1 MYPSIWSEN
10 LFDDFFGDPFDKHF
24 FGGHDPLYGKHS
36 KNMMKTDVKEVS
48 DGYEMDIDLPGF
60 KKDEVN
66 VELDNGYL
74 TISASKGLDKDEQ
87 DKDGR
92 YIRQERYVGQCS
104 RSFYIGDVRPENVA
118 AKYED
123 GILHLTF
130 PKAGQPELP
139 SQKQI
144 AIE

>member
-10 LFDDFFGDPFDKHF
+10 LFDDFFGDTFDKHF
-24 FGGHDPLYGKHS
+24 FGGRDPLYGKHA
-36 KNMMKTDVKEVS
+36 KNMMKTDVKETS
-48 DGYEMDIDLPGF
+48 NGYEMDIDLPGF

-74 TISASKGLDKDEQ
+74 TISAAKGHDKDEQ
-87 DKDGR
+87 DKEGR
-92 YIRQERYVGQCS
+92 YISQERYAGQCS